1 MKTVGKVLVTLALV
15 VIAAVVVWN
24 IWIYYEEAPRTRDGR
39 VRADVVAVA
48 ADVAGHVIRVPVEDN
63 QKVKKGDVLFKIDPA
78 RYRIAL
84 EQDQAALKN
93 AEATRNQ
100 AMRDAKR
107 YAALGATA
115 SIQARE
121 RAQTRAATAEATYN
135 QAKAVV
141 ALDKLNLKCTTVR
154 APVNGIVTNLSLRTG
169 DYVTAGSPVLALVD
183 SDSFYVVGYFEET
196 KLSNIHVGDPAKIKL
211 MGRDTIL
218 KGHVTG
224 VSAAIS
230 DRDLASNSKLLPD
243 VNPSFPW
250 VRLAQRVPVRI
261 ALDGK
266 PDVRLVAGRTASID
280 IVKAISD

>member
-1 MKTVGKVLVTLALV
+1 MKTVGRIVVTLVLVA
-15 VIAAVVVWN
+15 IAAVVAWN

-48 ADVAGHVIRVPVEDN
+48 ADVAGRVIGVPVKDN
-63 QKVKKGDVLFKIDPA
+63 QTVGKGDVLFKIDPA
-78 RYRIAL
+78 RYQIAL

-93 AEATRNQ
+93 AEATRDQ
-100 AMRDAKR
+100 AERDAKR

-115 SIQARE
+115 SVQERE
-121 RAQTRAATAEATYN
+121 QAQTKALTAEAAYN
-135 QAKAVV
+135 QAKAAVD
-141 ALDKLNLKCTTVR
+141 LDKLNLARTTVR
-154 APVNGIVTNLSLRTG
+154 APVNGIVTNLTLRPG

-211 MGRDTIL
+211 MGRDAVL

-224 VSAAIS
+224 ISAAIS
-230 DRDLASNSKLLPD
+230 DRDLTTTSQLLPD
-243 VNPSFPW
+243 VNPSFTW

-261 ALDGK
+261 AFDGK
-266 PDVRLVAGRTASID
+266 PDIRLVAGRTASIE
-280 IVKAISD
+280 IGKAASD